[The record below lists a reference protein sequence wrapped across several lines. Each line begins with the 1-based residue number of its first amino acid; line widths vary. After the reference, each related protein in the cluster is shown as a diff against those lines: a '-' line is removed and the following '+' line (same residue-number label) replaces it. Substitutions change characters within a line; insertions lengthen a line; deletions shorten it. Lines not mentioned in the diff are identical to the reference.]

1 MLFVAPDVSKPWDFA
16 PEPNKQRETREAHE
30 WIKDAGPSEYWFC
43 RKCRCSVKS
52 YNRPPAF
59 HEVATMDSQGAG
71 FTGTCGEIQVL
82 RVMDS

>member
-1 MLFVAPDVSKPWDFA
+1 MIVAKPWDFA
-16 PEPNKQRETREAHE
+16 PEPNRQQEVREPHE
-30 WIKDAGPSEYWFC
+30 WYQDQGSLRDYWVC

-52 YNRPPAF
+52 YNKPPSF
-59 HEVATMDSQGAG
+59 HEVATMDSKGAG